1 MTDRPTE
8 VLAWAVATFGDVAR
22 DKRERSMRFL
32 EEAIELAHALDLD
45 YATVQAVCKRVWNRD
60 KGYIPREVGQAQMT
74 LEALAAS
81 IGHDADREASNEFD
95 RVRKIPKEEWT
106 ARHAA
111 KVALGI
117 AQPQPEPQSLPE
129 GYEIFEGKPMKV
141 LNGERSGWWRF
152 HNHYDRDG
160 YCDNPA
166 RGY

>member
-8 VLAWAVATFGDVAR
+8 VLAWAVATFGDVAKDR
-22 DKRERSMRFL
+22 RERTMRFL
-32 EEAIELAHALDLD
+32 EEAVELAHALDID
-45 YATVQAVCKRVWNRD
+45 RETVQAICKRVWNRD
-60 KGYIPREVGQAQMT
+60 KGYIPREIGQAQMT

-95 RVRKIPKEEWT
+95 RVRKIPKGEWAT
-106 ARHAA
+106 RHAA
-111 KVALGI
+111 KVAIGI
-117 AQPQPEPQSLPE
+117 AQPQPLPE
-129 GYEIFEGKPMKV
+129 GYEMFEGKPMKV